1 MSDNMVISDVEKGL
15 FEEETGS
22 RFTRRAFLGWTSALA
37 AAAVAD
43 GLFWDDKLGV
53 FRPASAQERKSGEG
67 KWIYTTC
74 QMCGGT
80 SGIKV
85 HVVDGKVVKIE
96 PSEYNP
102 IVVANISTD
111 YEVKKSLGGRICPK
125 GNSGARSLYDPD
137 RLKTPMKRI
146 GARDADRW
154 QPISWEAA
162 LDEVARKLLEIREKF
177 GPEALFWCTEDSSF
191 TDMQADF
198 NLLYGSPNYS
208 MHSNL
213 CDVARKA
220 SFKLVMGDDR
230 PLADFAN
237 TKYALVFGWNLLGA
251 TKWALLP
258 AIWNEGRSKGA
269 KMVYVD
275 PFYNQTA
282 AKSDEWIPIRPG
294 TDGAFALALAHEIIK
309 NGWQDDEFIK
319 TYTTGFDKYAELVS
333 DKTPEW
339 GEKITSIPAS
349 TIRRVAQELAAT
361 KPSLVDCW
369 SGPGHHT
376 NATDGGRAIAMLGA
390 LLGQYDKPGTMMS
403 RQAMGG
409 KRRAFNVDTPKAVRI
424 DELGTKYPFGHA
436 SGIYTEIRDAM
447 LSGQPYQ
454 LRAGVFMFQNF
465 VMSVPNTKKNIEALK
480 KLDYIV
486 VFDTMMSETARLADI
501 VIPGSHYLERWEV
514 NVNWVTFP
522 ATAIRQP
529 AVKSVINGMTEQEFI
544 LALAKKMNLKD
555 KDGNYLP
562 DTYPEYISDQLKNGP
577 IGKTLEE
584 VLALPGGVFIGG
596 ATQYEKYKKNGF
608 NTPSKKIEFYS
619 EQMEKKGLNPLP
631 DFVEPVYKPTPEF
644 PLYLT
649 NFKQA
654 EHTHSRTFN
663 NAYLME
669 MKPDNPLL
677 INAATAAR
685 LGLSDGDPIWLKS
698 PYAKA
703 KATIQVTQRIHPE
716 VVALQHGYGHWGFG
730 KIARGALNRTNTW
743 CPSGTADGQ
752 FLAGVSER
760 ASGMAVHK
768 EVGVRIIKA

>member
-1 MSDNMVISDVEKGL
+1 MPEKRTIPNEEKDL
-15 FEEETGS
+15 FEKITGKAYS
-22 RFTRRAFLGWTSALA
+22 RRDFLKWTSGLA
-37 AAAVAD
+37 GAAIASGLIWDGKLGIFREAVA
-43 GLFWDDKLGV
+43 
-53 FRPASAQERKSGEG
+53 QEKMAGKG

-96 PSEYNP
+96 PNEYNP
-102 IVVANISTD
+102 IGVANISTD
-111 YEVKKSLGGRICPK
+111 YAGKKALGGRMCAK
-125 GNSGARSLYDPD
+125 GNSGVRALYDPD

-146 GARDADRW
+146 GPRDSDRW
-154 QPISWEAA
+154 KAISWKEA
-162 LDEVARKLLEIREKF
+162 LDEVSGKLLEIREKH
-177 GPEALFWCTEDSSF
+177 GPETLFWCTEDSSF
-191 TDMQADF
+191 TDMQSDF
-198 NLLYGSPNYS
+198 NLLYGSPNFS
-208 MHSNL
+208 MHSNT

-230 PLADFAN
+230 PLPDFAN
-237 TKYALVFGWNLLGA
+237 TKYALVFGWNLLAA

-258 AIWNEGRSKGA
+258 GIWNEGRAKGA

-275 PFYNQTA
+275 PLYNQTA
-282 AKSDEWIPIRPG
+282 AKADEWIPIRPG
-294 TDGAFALALAHEIIK
+294 TDGAFALALGHEIVK
-309 NGWQDDEFIK
+309 NRWQDEQFVRDHTI
-319 TYTTGFDKYAELVS
+319 GFDKYARLVE

-339 GEKITSIPAS
+339 AEKITSVPAA
-349 TIRRVAQELAAT
+349 TTRRIAKELATT
-361 KPSLVDCW
+361 KPALVDVW

-376 NATDGGRAIAMLGA
+376 NATDGGRAIAMLPA
-390 LLGQYDKPGTMMS
+390 LLGQYDKPGTMIS
-403 RQAMGG
+403 RQAKGG
-409 KRRAFNVDTPKAVRI
+409 KRRAFNVDKPKPPRV
-424 DELGTKYPFGHA
+424 DVLGTKYPFAHV
-436 SGIYTEIRDAM
+436 SGIYTEARDAM
-447 LSGQPYQ
+447 ISGRPYQ

-465 VMSVPNTKKNIEALK
+465 MMSVPNTKKNAEALK

-522 ATAIRQP
+522 STAIRQP

-544 LALAKKMNLKD
+544 LALARKMGLKD
-555 KDGNYLP
+555 KDGKSLP

-577 IGKTLEE
+577 IGKTLDEM
-584 VLALPGGVFIGG
+584 LALPGGVFIGG
-596 ATQYEKYKKNGF
+596 ETQYEKYRKNGF
-608 NTPSKKIEFYS
+608 GTPSKKIEFYS

-631 DFVEPVYKPTPEF
+631 DYVEPVYKPTSGF
-644 PLYLT
+644 PLYLV
-649 NFKQA
+649 NYKQA

-663 NAYLME
+663 NDWLME

-685 LGLSDGDPIWLKS
+685 LSLKDGDPVWLES

-703 KATIQVTQRIHPE
+703 KATVRVTERIHPE

-730 KIARGALNRTNTW
+730 KVARGALNKTNTW
-743 CPSGTADGQ
+743 CPAGTADGV
-752 FLAGVSER
+752 FLAGVSEKT
-760 ASGMAVHK
+760 SGMAVHK
-768 EVGVRIIKA
+768 EIGVRITKA